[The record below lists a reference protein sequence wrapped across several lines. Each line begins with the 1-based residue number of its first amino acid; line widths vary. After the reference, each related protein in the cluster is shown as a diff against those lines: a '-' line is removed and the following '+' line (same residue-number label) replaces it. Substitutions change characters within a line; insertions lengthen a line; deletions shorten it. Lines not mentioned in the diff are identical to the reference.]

1 MRTKLIGWTLG
12 AVLVILATSALAAA
26 QERSDTQVANDI
38 SRQINRYAQFTIF
51 DYVTGAVD
59 NGVVTLTGKVTM
71 PFKKDDIGRK
81 AGEIAGVR
89 EVQNLI
95 DVLPV
100 SQYDESLRVR
110 IARAIYGNSAF
121 WQYGAMANPP
131 IHIIVDRGHVT
142 LTGVVNNNV
151 DRMLARSLAVR
162 LRRAVG
168 HQRAAD
174 RRGDAQPLTP
184 KRLRLLSAPCSS
196 STR

>member
-1 MRTKLIGWTLG
+1 MRTKLSGWTLG
-12 AVLVILATSALAAA
+12 AVLVILATSALAVT

-81 AGEIAGVR
+81 AGEVAGVR

-121 WQYGAMANPP
+121 WHYAAMPNPP
-131 IHIIVDRGHVT
+131 IHIVVEHSRVT
-142 LTGVVNNNV
+142 LTGVVYSEA
-151 DRMLARSLAVR
+151 DRLLARSLASGFGELGVTNC
-162 LRRAVG
+162 LRTEA
-168 HQRAAD
+168 
-174 RRGDAQPLTP
+174 
-184 KRLRLLSAPCSS
+184 K
-196 STR
+196 